1 MDNIS
6 EFRKRKR
13 YVAARDAVTRTKELP
28 GSLAPETTIKHVP
41 EAVMHQLTVYFGHA
55 PTNQQITEIHAA
67 YAAKVTCQRCH
78 DAGFTRLYDANGKYG
93 FGDSRYDMVPCHCQ
107 DERRRAVAWRK
118 AQKASHFVAEMFDLT
133 FESFRQQREPEAFQA
148 AQEFVDDPAG
158 WLMFDGPTGTG
169 KTHLLAAMTAALIN
183 GSPVRYPLYVNA
195 PRLLDYYR
203 AGFDEH
209 DSEERFML
217 VRDADILLVDD
228 LGAERQSDWT
238 DERWYLLFDY
248 RSVRALPTVIAT
260 NMRMDD
266 FEFRV
271 RSRLK
276 DTALVQH
283 VKLTSQD
290 FRLTPARAK
299 ARAKVTKK
307 GA

>member
-1 MDNIS
+1 MGNIS
-6 EFRKRKR
+6 QFKPRKQR
-13 YVAARDAVTRTKELP
+13 VTARDAATRTKEPP
-28 GSLAPETTIKHVP
+28 GALVPETTIKHVP
-41 EAVMHQLTVYFGHA
+41 EPVMRQLTAYFGHQ
-55 PTNQQITEIHAA
+55 PTYQQLTEIHAA
-67 YAAKVTCQRCH
+67 YAAKITCPRCQ
-78 DAGFTRLYDANGKYG
+78 DAGFMRMYDPAGKYG
-93 FGDSRYDMVPCHCQ
+93 FGDSRYDMVPCPCQ

-118 AQKASHFVAEMFDLT
+118 AQKASHFVPEMFDLT
-133 FESFRQQREPEAFQA
+133 FTAFRQQREPQAFQA
-148 AQEFVDDPAG
+148 AQEFVFAPAG

-195 PRLLDYYR
+195 PGLLDFYR

-209 DSEERFML
+209 DSEERFRL

-238 DERWYLLFDY
+238 DERWYVLFDY
-248 RSVRALPTVIAT
+248 RYLRALPTVIAT
-260 NMRMDD
+260 NMKLDD
-266 FEFRV
+266 FEFRL